1 MLNIRPSTRKQ
12 AKIKLALQGCAGSGK
27 TYSAL
32 LLAYGMTSDWSK
44 IAVIDSENGSADLYA
59 HLGTYNV
66 VSLGGDYS
74 PENYIEAITL
84 CENAGMEVIIVDS
97 ISQCWDYLLDF
108 HAGLQGNSF
117 ANWAKVTPRQN
128 AFVQKILQ
136 SAVHIICTMRTK
148 QDYVL
153 NEKNGKMVP
162 EKVGLKAMQRDGMD
176 YEFTVVLDIDLKHH
190 VQASKDRTGLFMG
203 RPEFTI
209 TPKVGQAILNWCNPN
224 QISFNPKPLKTMET
238 ALQLHPVRQEIIPL
252 PTQHPINITQPLRT
266 DKTTPFIEANTKEVS
281 LRHLQSDCVVPV
293 FSKDNEVTISHPAF
307 VETVHEA
314 AQQFFRGEAI
324 DSPEI
329 RVSHIIKGR
338 IPEAIHK
345 PVNQLLET
353 DKTIYY
359 ERMMFCFEI
368 PTIHEDIDGN
378 PLKLTVGGVRAYNH
392 ENLYNKKS
400 AEKFKVFVGFQNM
413 VCCNM
418 CVSTDGYKSEI
429 KVMNTQALFQAV
441 MELFQLYNPE
451 KHTRQMQTLVNSSMT
466 EHQFAQF
473 LGKSRLYQCLPQE
486 DKKRLP
492 QLLMTDTQINLVA
505 RAYYQDEAFGVDAQ
519 SREISM
525 WKVYNLL
532 TGANKSSYIDNFL
545 DRALNAS
552 QLAEGINKA
561 LYGESEYR
569 WFVE

>member
-1 MLNIRPSTRKQ
+1 
-12 AKIKLALQGCAGSGK
+12 
-27 TYSAL
+27 
-32 LLAYGMTSDWSK
+32 
-44 IAVIDSENGSADLYA
+44 
-59 HLGTYNV
+59 
-66 VSLGGDYS
+66 
-74 PENYIEAITL
+74 
-84 CENAGMEVIIVDS
+84 
-97 ISQCWDYLLDF
+97 
-108 HAGLQGNSF
+108 
-117 ANWAKVTPRQN
+117 
-128 AFVQKILQ
+128 
-136 SAVHIICTMRTK
+136 
-148 QDYVL
+148 
-153 NEKNGKMVP
+153 
-162 EKVGLKAMQRDGMD
+162 
-176 YEFTVVLDIDLKHH
+176 
-190 VQASKDRTGLFMG
+190 
-203 RPEFTI
+203 
-209 TPKVGQAILNWCNPN
+209 
-224 QISFNPKPLKTMET
+224 MET

-281 LRHLQSDCVVPV
+281 IRHLQSDCVVPV

-314 AQQFFRGEAI
+314 AQQFFRGETI

-329 RVSHIIKGR
+329 RVSHIVKGR

-368 PTIHEDIDGN
+368 PTICQDIDGN
-378 PLKLTVGGVRAYNH
+378 PLKLTVGGV
-392 ENLYNKKS
+392 
-400 AEKFKVFVGFQNM
+400 GFQNR

-466 EHQFAQF
+466 EHQFAQL

>member
-1 MLNIRPSTRKQ
+1 
-12 AKIKLALQGCAGSGK
+12 
-27 TYSAL
+27 
-32 LLAYGMTSDWSK
+32 
-44 IAVIDSENGSADLYA
+44 
-59 HLGTYNV
+59 
-66 VSLGGDYS
+66 
-74 PENYIEAITL
+74 
-84 CENAGMEVIIVDS
+84 
-97 ISQCWDYLLDF
+97 
-108 HAGLQGNSF
+108 
-117 ANWAKVTPRQN
+117 
-128 AFVQKILQ
+128 
-136 SAVHIICTMRTK
+136 
-148 QDYVL
+148 
-153 NEKNGKMVP
+153 
-162 EKVGLKAMQRDGMD
+162 
-176 YEFTVVLDIDLKHH
+176 
-190 VQASKDRTGLFMG
+190 
-203 RPEFTI
+203 
-209 TPKVGQAILNWCNPN
+209 
-224 QISFNPKPLKTMET
+224 MET

-266 DKTTPFIEANTKEVS
+266 NKTTPFIEANTKEVS

-314 AQQFFRGEAI
+314 AQQFFRGETI

-392 ENLYNKKS
+392 ENLYNRKS

-466 EHQFAQF
+466 EHQFAQL

>member
-1 MLNIRPSTRKQ
+1 MNNIILLPQ
-12 AKIKLALQGCAGSGK
+12 AQRVNNIE
-27 TYSAL
+27 
-32 LLAYGMTSDWSK
+32 D
-44 IAVIDSENGSADLYA
+44 AVILDDFKAEN
-59 HLGTYNV
+59 H
-66 VSLGGDYS
+66 
-74 PENYIEAITL
+74 
-84 CENAGMEVIIVDS
+84 
-97 ISQCWDYLLDF
+97 
-108 HAGLQGNSF
+108 
-117 ANWAKVTPRQN
+117 
-128 AFVQKILQ
+128 
-136 SAVHIICTMRTK
+136 
-148 QDYVL
+148 
-153 NEKNGKMVP
+153 
-162 EKVGLKAMQRDGMD
+162 
-176 YEFTVVLDIDLKHH
+176 
-190 VQASKDRTGLFMG
+190 
-203 RPEFTI
+203 
-209 TPKVGQAILNWCNPN
+209 
-224 QISFNPKPLKTMET
+224 
-238 ALQLHPVRQEIIPL
+238 
-252 PTQHPINITQPLRT
+252 
-266 DKTTPFIEANTKEVS
+266 FIEANTQEVTFE
-281 LRHLQSDCVVPV
+281 HLKNDCITPV
-293 FSKDNEVTISHPAF
+293 FAKDNELTINHADF
-307 VETVHEA
+307 IETIEDA
-314 AQQFFRGEAI
+314 TRTFFHGQKVGT
-324 DSPEI
+324 PNI
-329 RVSHIIKGR
+329 RVSHVIKGR
-338 IPEAIHK
+338 IPEAVRK
-345 PVNQLLET
+345 PASQLLES

-368 PTIHEDIDGN
+368 PTICQDIDGN

-486 DKKRLP
+486 DKKKLP

-561 LYGESEYR
+561 LYGECEYK

>member
-1 MLNIRPSTRKQ
+1 MNNIILLPQ
-12 AKIKLALQGCAGSGK
+12 AQRVNNIE
-27 TYSAL
+27 
-32 LLAYGMTSDWSK
+32 D
-44 IAVIDSENGSADLYA
+44 AVILDDFKAEN
-59 HLGTYNV
+59 H
-66 VSLGGDYS
+66 
-74 PENYIEAITL
+74 
-84 CENAGMEVIIVDS
+84 
-97 ISQCWDYLLDF
+97 
-108 HAGLQGNSF
+108 
-117 ANWAKVTPRQN
+117 
-128 AFVQKILQ
+128 
-136 SAVHIICTMRTK
+136 
-148 QDYVL
+148 
-153 NEKNGKMVP
+153 
-162 EKVGLKAMQRDGMD
+162 
-176 YEFTVVLDIDLKHH
+176 
-190 VQASKDRTGLFMG
+190 
-203 RPEFTI
+203 
-209 TPKVGQAILNWCNPN
+209 
-224 QISFNPKPLKTMET
+224 
-238 ALQLHPVRQEIIPL
+238 
-252 PTQHPINITQPLRT
+252 
-266 DKTTPFIEANTKEVS
+266 FIEANTQEVTFE
-281 LRHLQSDCVVPV
+281 HLKNDCITPV
-293 FSKDNEVTISHPAF
+293 FAKDNELTINHADF
-307 VETVHEA
+307 IETIEDA
-314 AQQFFRGEAI
+314 TRTFFHGQKVGT
-324 DSPEI
+324 PNI
-329 RVSHIIKGR
+329 RVSHVIKGR
-338 IPEAIHK
+338 IPEAVRK
-345 PVNQLLET
+345 PASQLLDS

>member
-1 MLNIRPSTRKQ
+1 M
-12 AKIKLALQGCAGSGK
+12 
-27 TYSAL
+27 
-32 LLAYGMTSDWSK
+32 
-44 IAVIDSENGSADLYA
+44 
-59 HLGTYNV
+59 
-66 VSLGGDYS
+66 
-74 PENYIEAITL
+74 
-84 CENAGMEVIIVDS
+84 
-97 ISQCWDYLLDF
+97 
-108 HAGLQGNSF
+108 
-117 ANWAKVTPRQN
+117 
-128 AFVQKILQ
+128 
-136 SAVHIICTMRTK
+136 
-148 QDYVL
+148 
-153 NEKNGKMVP
+153 
-162 EKVGLKAMQRDGMD
+162 
-176 YEFTVVLDIDLKHH
+176 
-190 VQASKDRTGLFMG
+190 
-203 RPEFTI
+203 
-209 TPKVGQAILNWCNPN
+209 
-224 QISFNPKPLKTMET
+224 
-238 ALQLHPVRQEIIPL
+238 
-252 PTQHPINITQPLRT
+252 
-266 DKTTPFIEANTKEVS
+266 
-281 LRHLQSDCVVPV
+281 
-293 FSKDNEVTISHPAF
+293 
-307 VETVHEA
+307 
-314 AQQFFRGEAI
+314 
-324 DSPEI
+324 
-329 RVSHIIKGR
+329 
-338 IPEAIHK
+338 
-345 PVNQLLET
+345 NQLLET

-368 PTIHEDIDGN
+368 PTICQDIDGN
-378 PLKLTVGGVRAYNH
+378 PLKLTIGGVRAYNH
-392 ENLYNKKS
+392 ENLYNRKS
-400 AEKFKVFVGFQNM
+400 AEKFKVFVGFQNR